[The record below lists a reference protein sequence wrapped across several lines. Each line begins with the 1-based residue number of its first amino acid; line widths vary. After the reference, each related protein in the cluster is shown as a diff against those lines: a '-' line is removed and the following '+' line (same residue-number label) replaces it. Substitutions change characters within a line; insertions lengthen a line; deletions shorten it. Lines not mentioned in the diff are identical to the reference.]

1 MSHIRYEPYTLLDQ
15 LQKQFLK
22 SALTDPFIRET
33 AKDDNSEFA
42 VSHWRPAVDIKE
54 EKDRYVIHA
63 DLPGVEAKDIE
74 ITMENGILTLKGE
87 CASNKSE
94 DREGYKRVE
103 RVRRTFYRSFS
114 LPDTADAEKVEAKS
128 KDGVLEIVLP
138 KMQKSQPRW
147 ITVNN

>member
-1 MSHIRYEPYTLLDQ
+1 MSLIRYEPYSLIDQ
-15 LQKQFLK
+15 LQKEFFK
-22 SALTDPFIRET
+22 STLRDPFAREAVT
-33 AKDDNSEFA
+33 EDNSEIA

-74 ITMENGILTLKGE
+74 ITMENGLLTLKGQR
-87 CASNKSE
+87 ASEKTE

-103 RVRRTFYRSFS
+103 RVRGTFYRSFS
-114 LPDTADAEKVEAKS
+114 LPDTADAAKVEAKS

-138 KMQKSQPRW
+138 KLEKSQPRR
-147 ITVNN
+147 ITVNS